1 MLSALAGWKEL
12 CVTYSRQE
20 QIEIV
25 NTLEKNNIPVRVK
38 VSDSRERFARNI
50 ILGANP
56 VTVNSTG
63 LKTELMNSYT
73 IHVKKNYYTQAK
85 WILNK

>member
-1 MLSALAGWKEL
+1 MLWALAGWKEL

-25 NTLEKNNIPVRVK
+25 NTLEK
-38 VSDSRERFARNI
+38 
-50 ILGANP
+50 
-56 VTVNSTG
+56 
-63 LKTELMNSYT
+63 
-73 IHVKKNYYTQAK
+73 KNYYTQAK